1 MHTKIELDRLGMKP
15 KFSEFIKT
23 ESDGSDKEA
32 EEQEPVAKIIQ
43 KLTTNA
49 AISQSLLT
57 QTQRTQ
63 TMITRKN
70 KL

>member
-1 MHTKIELDRLGMKP
+1 MKP

-49 AISQSLLT
+49 A
-57 QTQRTQ
+57 
-63 TMITRKN
+63 KFP
-70 KL
+70 KLANTDPEDSDNDN

>member
-1 MHTKIELDRLGMKP
+1 MHTKIELGRLGMKP

-43 KLTTNA
+43 KLTSKAT
-49 AISQSLLT
+49 
-57 QTQRTQ
+57 
-63 TMITRKN
+63 KFP
-70 KL
+70 KLANTDPEDSDNDN